1 MNKLDMNKLTPIII
15 ATVIIA
21 LITLAARLW
30 DLDLTISGAFY
41 SPDTGFSGK
50 RSVVV
55 SFFYDSIGLAVTTTL
70 IFCLVYPVLYWR
82 LPRVRHYWRTVL
94 ALFLCLAIGPGII
107 VNSIFKDNFGRP
119 RPVQTV
125 EFGGDH
131 VHRQVLEANWGNRG
145 KSFPSGHASVPLA
158 FLVLAFSA
166 YRRNQFRLA
175 KGMTIG
181 IVIWYLA
188 VSYARIA
195 AGGHH
200 FTDVSWAGYIAFISA
215 WLSYLYIEKPDK

>member
-1 MNKLDMNKLTPIII
+1 MAMTKLTPMII
-15 ATVIIA
+15 ATIIIA
-21 LITLAARLW
+21 LITLAARQW
-30 DLDLTISGAFY
+30 NLDLIISGAFY

-50 RSVVV
+50 QSMVV
-55 SFFYDSIGLAVTTTL
+55 SFFYDTIGWAVTSTL
-70 IFCLVYPVLYWR
+70 LFCLAYPILYWR
-82 LPRVRHYWRTVL
+82 LPKMRHYWRTVL
-94 ALFLCLAIGPGII
+94 ALFVCLAIGPGII
-107 VNSIFKDNFGRP
+107 VNSIFKENFGRP
-119 RPVQTV
+119 RPVQTE
-125 EFGGDH
+125 EFGGNH
-131 VHRQVLEANWGNRG
+131 VHRQVLEANWGNPG

-166 YRRNQFRLA
+166 CRRNKVVLA

-181 IVIWYLA
+181 IVLWYLA

-215 WLSYLYIEKPDK
+215 WLSYLYIEKRNQ